1 MALPRPSA
9 DYYNSPPGELPLW
22 GREKTKKS
30 HRFLLQKA
38 ATAKPKLGLV
48 REAGCHSTHP
58 RSRGA
63 SGLDSERH
71 RRLFV
76 ESKELRLVDKP
87 SSLRKRSYSH
97 KAGFD
102 KSGDESTVLRNIK
115 SWSSIFGGTR
125 YQEAPRRLCLE
136 VRAKSSVWGSNS
148 MFARSDQVRLY
159 HSAGDVSGIFRPPK
173 TSLHASG
180 DSVER

>member
-1 MALPRPSA
+1 MILI
-9 DYYNSPPGELPLW
+9 G
-22 GREKTKKS
+22 
-30 HRFLLQKA
+30 
-38 ATAKPKLGLV
+38 
-48 REAGCHSTHP
+48 
-58 RSRGA
+58 
-63 SGLDSERH
+63 H

-87 SSLRKRSYSH
+87 SSLRKRPLLAQGW
-97 KAGFD
+97 KWE
-102 KSGDESTVLRNIK
+102 SGDESTVLRNIK